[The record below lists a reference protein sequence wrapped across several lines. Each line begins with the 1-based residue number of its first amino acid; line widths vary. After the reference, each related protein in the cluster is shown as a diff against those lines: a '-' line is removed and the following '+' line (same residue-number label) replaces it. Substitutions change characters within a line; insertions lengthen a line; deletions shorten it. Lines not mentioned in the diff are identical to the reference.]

1 MSYPSLEQ
9 YNEALQHPNLALVDP
24 VLKTGTI
31 ATTGLGLPLAL
42 CGGFALTYTIS
53 TAGKKYAVRC
63 FHKQSNRLE
72 ERYSA
77 ISKRLKGLAS
87 PYFLDFEFQQQGVRV
102 NGAGFP
108 VVKMAWASGDTLATF
123 VEANLRNKIALQRLT
138 SALSNL
144 STFLNQSNIA
154 HGDIQPENVMVSN
167 AGQAVQ
173 LIDYDGM
180 YVDDLKSLGS
190 AELGQRN
197 FQHPGRA
204 TNNWDASLDRFSF
217 IALNLSFQIL
227 QAEPELWAKTQSDQ
241 SAILFRA
248 NDYAAPGQS
257 VLFQGLFGKPQFAED
272 AKNFAAI
279 CTAPLNQTP
288 TLKDFLART
297 NIPKVVINV
306 STAVRPVPLKYT
318 SAYPVLDARNYALCA
333 RQVGNLVELIG
344 CIVEVRRNTTR
355 HGKPY
360 VFVNFGHWK
369 GNIVKISIWSE
380 GLAKLK
386 DTPTE
391 SWVGRWVTVIGLMDP
406 PYQNRRYGY
415 SHLSISIT
423 QANQMHLLTDA
434 EAKFRLSGITGAN
447 GGVDGRGNKAV
458 LEEIRG
464 GKARPPIRTSPSART
479 PTPVPVSK
487 NQAILEAM
495 KGSSP
500 ASASAGRIPPQGGQ
514 VGVPPQKGGGGLC
527 FVATAAF
534 GDPDHPDVV
543 FLRRFRDEILSQHRA
558 GRGFIAAYSQI
569 GPRLAR
575 FVIKRRA
582 LRSASRSTLAVI
594 VAGLHRI
601 FDQGG
606 ASPGD

>member
-1 MSYPSLEQ
+1 MSYPTLEQ
-9 YNEALQHPNLALVDP
+9 YNEALQHPSLALVDP
-24 VLKTGTI
+24 VLKAGTI

-77 ISKRLKGLAS
+77 ISKRLKSLSS

-123 VEANLRNKIALQRLT
+123 VEANLRNKIALQRLG
-138 SALSNL
+138 SSLSDV
-144 STFLNQSNIA
+144 STFLKQSNIA
-154 HGDIQPENVMVSN
+154 HGDIQPENVMVAN
-167 AGQAVQ
+167 DGQTVQ
-173 LIDYDGM
+173 LIDYDGV

-197 FQHPGRA
+197 FQHPGRS
-204 TNNWDASLDRFSF
+204 TVNWDSSLDRFSF
-217 IALNLSFQIL
+217 ISLNLSLRIL
-227 QAEPELWAKTQSDQ
+227 HSEPELWAKTQSDQ

-279 CTAPLNQTP
+279 CTAPLSETP
-288 TLKDFLART
+288 TLKDFLSRT
-297 NIPKVVINV
+297 NIPKVVVNV
-306 STAVRPVPLKYT
+306 SPTVRSVPLKYA
-318 SAYPVLDARNYALCA
+318 SAYPVLDARNYALCSH
-333 RQVGNLVELIG
+333 QVGNLVELIG
-344 CIVEVRRNTTR
+344 CIVEVRRDTTR
-355 HGKPY
+355 RGKPY
-360 VFVNFGHWK
+360 VFINFGHWK

-386 DTPTE
+386 DTPTD
-391 SWVGRWVTVIGLMDP
+391 SWVGRWIAVIGLMDP

-423 QANQMHLLTDA
+423 QANQMHVLTEA
-434 EAKFRLSGITGAN
+434 EAKFRLSGVTGAN
-447 GGVDGRGNKAV
+447 GSVDGRNNKAV
-458 LEEIRG
+458 LEGIRG
-464 GKARPPIRTSPSART
+464 GNARPSNRNSPSSRT
-479 PTPVPVSK
+479 PNPIPISS
-487 NQAILEAM
+487 NQAILQAM
-495 KGSSP
+495 KESS
-500 ASASAGRIPPQGGQ
+500 SASTPGGRMPPPQGHGGAAQ
-514 VGVPPQKGGGGLC
+514 QKGAGGLC

-534 GDPDHPDVV
+534 GDSDHPDVV
-543 FLRRFRDEILSQHRA
+543 FLRRFRDETLSRRKM
-558 GRGFIAAYSQI
+558 GRGFIATY
-569 GPRLAR
+569 AR
-575 FVIKRRA
+575 FGPGLAKLVMKWQPLRRV
-582 LRSASRSTLAVI
+582 SRSVI
-594 VAGLHRI
+594 AALVAGLRNRLNY
-601 FDQGG
+601 
-606 ASPGD
+606 

>member
-1 MSYPSLEQ
+1 MSYPTLEQ
-9 YNEALQHPNLALVDP
+9 YNEALQHPSLALVDP
-24 VLKTGTI
+24 ILKKGTI

-53 TAGKKYAVRC
+53 TAGNKYAVRC

-77 ISKRLKGLAS
+77 ISKRLKSLSS

-123 VEANLRNKIALQRLT
+123 VEANLRNRIALQRLG
-138 SALSNL
+138 SALSDV

-154 HGDIQPENVMVSN
+154 HGDIQPENVMVASD
-167 AGQAVQ
+167 GQTVQ
-173 LIDYDGM
+173 LIDYDGV

-197 FQHPGRA
+197 FQHPGRS
-204 TNNWDASLDRFSF
+204 TVNWDSSLDRFSF
-217 IALNLSFQIL
+217 ISLNLSLRIL
-227 QAEPELWAKTQSDQ
+227 HSEPELWAKTQSDQ

-279 CTAPLNQTP
+279 CSAPLSETP
-288 TLKDFLART
+288 TLKDFLSRT
-297 NIPKVVINV
+297 NIPKVVVNV
-306 STAVRPVPLKYT
+306 GPAVRSVPLKYA
-318 SAYPVLDARNYALCA
+318 SAYPVLDARNYALCS

-344 CIVEVRRNTTR
+344 CIVEVRRDTTR
-355 HGKPY
+355 RGKPY
-360 VFVNFGHWK
+360 VFINFGHWK

-386 DTPTE
+386 DTPTDN
-391 SWVGRWVTVIGLMDP
+391 WVGRWIAVIGLMDP

-423 QANQMHLLTDA
+423 QANQMHVLTEA
-434 EAKFRLSGITGAN
+434 EAKFRLSGVTGAN
-447 GGVDGRGNKAV
+447 GSGDSRNNKAV
-458 LEEIRG
+458 LEGIRG
-464 GKARPPIRTSPSART
+464 GKARPTSPALL
-479 PTPVPVSK
+479 PNPVPVSR
-487 NQAILEAM
+487 NQAILDAM
-495 KGSSP
+495 KGASPSS
-500 ASASAGRIPPQGGQ
+500 SSGGRITPQQGQGGT
-514 VGVPPQKGGGGLC
+514 PQQKAGGGMC

-534 GDPDHPDVV
+534 GDADHPDVS
-543 FLRRFRDEILSQHRA
+543 FLRRFRDETLSRHKV
-558 GRGFIAAYSQI
+558 GRGFIATYARI
-569 GPRLAR
+569 GPGLAR
-575 FVIKRRA
+575 IVMKW
-582 LRSASRSTLAVI
+582 STLRLVSRAVVAAI
-594 VAGLHRI
+594 VAGLRKRV
-601 FDQGG
+601 D
-606 ASPGD
+606 